1 MSGVYLEIIAVRCYG
16 QNAPSKIVWN
26 IACTN
31 DSSTVNMLLVHAVK
45 YKQNTFENIY
55 FITVTQL
62 VTCQLIVIRKGILS
76 ARCSLLKEIKKAVG
90 NYEQSKSK
98 KVNDKKEGIKVNTVF
113 LVKRQ
118 VFGICLFAE
127 SFVVDENDNVEE
139 EGAEDEDDAAEDP
152 NGKGGQSS

>member
-1 MSGVYLEIIAVRCYG
+1 MQS
-16 QNAPSKIVWN
+16 N
-26 IACTN
+26 IN
-31 DSSTVNMLLVHAVK
+31 LIHLNV
-45 YKQNTFENIY
+45 Y
-55 FITVTQL
+55 FIAVTQL
-62 VTCQLIVIRKGILS
+62 VTCHLIVREKDILS